1 MTHFSLICQQLTVE
15 TVLKVKQPQQ
25 KEVPPTVAPVD
36 NVTVT
41 EGQVAR
47 FNTVVLGKPIPKVQ
61 WYREGAL
68 IPQSRDFEVCKV
80 SFSVSK
86 SSLLFICK
94 FNFMKRINLVYST
107 LVRNIAYCT

>member
-1 MTHFSLICQQLTVE
+1 MNFSLICQQLTVE
-15 TVLKVKQPQQ
+15 AVLKVKQPQQ

-36 NVTVT
+36 NVTVM

-68 IPQSRDFEVCKV
+68 IPQSRDFEVCTV
-80 SFSVSK
+80 PFLVSK
-86 SSLLFICK
+86 GSLQFLYK
-94 FNFMKRINLVYST
+94 YFNNQKQHTFGT
-107 LVRNIAYCT
+107 HTH